1 MNIPQTGQDI
11 STHCTADIKIHNLPT
26 GAFSP
31 RPSPSA
37 SSNPAR
43 FHSPT
48 PAFPTLFRT
57 RRLFISHGFRHG
69 FQHLQHPP
77 PHIPPQHPR
86 PDFHPPPSS
95 FSPHAALCS
104 MQSGRRFRA
113 LRTHSKKPPHFAS
126 KSTEVRIKKCGTFGV
141 KMPHFFSGS
150 SDARISLVRT
160 TIPQRLH
167 TAKGM
172 RQSGFP
178 TMGKRMRKKRE

>member
-1 MNIPQTGQDI
+1 MLF
-11 STHCTADIKIHNLPT
+11 LPDPPLPHHPT
-26 GAFSP
+26 PHVSILRRLPSRRFSAHVAFS
-31 RPSPSA
+31 SA
-37 SSNPAR
+37 TVSVTDSSTFN
-43 FHSPT
+43 
-48 PAFPTLFRT
+48 TL
-57 RRLFISHGFRHG
+57 
-69 FQHLQHPP
+69 P

-104 MQSGRRFRA
+104 KQSGRRFRA
-113 LRTHSKKPPHFAS
+113 LRTHSEKPPHFAS